1 MRPYEPLNALKPVAE
16 DIWIVD
22 GPEIGFNYLGATI
35 PFPTRMTVVRL
46 ASGDLWLH
54 SPIAFDEALAASLT
68 AIGPIRHL
76 IAPNTIHY
84 WYVPDWKARCPGA
97 EVHAV
102 PNLPRK
108 AKRPLAVDHPL
119 SAWPAAAWRDD
130 FDQDLFT
137 GDVVT
142 EAVFHHRASRT
153 LILTDLIENFELK
166 RIESRLLRAVLRLGG
181 AADPDGKAPFDMRL
195 SFWRNRKRVRASARR
210 MVDWAPERV
219 IMAHGRWYDGNGTAE
234 LRRAFRW
241 AL

>member
-1 MRPYEPLNALKPVAE
+1 MRPYVPLNTLKPVGE

-22 GPEIGFNYLGATI
+22 GPEIGFDYLGATI

-68 AIGPIRHL
+68 AIGPIRYL

-102 PNLPRK
+102 PNLLRR
-108 AKRPLAVDHPL
+108 AKRPFAIDHPL
-119 SAWPAAAWRDD
+119 VAWPAAAWPDD

-153 LILTDLIENFELK
+153 LILTDLIENFELE
-166 RIESRLLRAVLRLGG
+166 RVESRLLRAVLKLGG

-195 SFWRNRKRVRASARR
+195 SFWRNRKRIRASARR
-210 MVDWAPERV
+210 MLDWAPERV
-219 IMAHGRWYDGNGTAE
+219 IMAHGRWYERDGTAE